1 MLKIFRKIRQKMLT
15 ENKFN
20 KYFLYAIGEIVLVV
34 IGILIALSINT
45 SNENNKSKR
54 EASFQLSKLRDNLN
68 SDKTQLIAEISSD
81 SLFINNLNFCVK
93 VLSDEIDAPLD
104 EFLDN
109 FYYLSEVV
117 DFSPTRGTF
126 DGLISSGKIELINN
140 HNLLDTLFSY
150 YNANEYKGWD
160 SALEDYSRNVIIP
173 YLLGF
178 DHISNGSLDEGI
190 DYIQF
195 DISKFNIP
203 SKSLEDYKNDLF
215 LLNGLRFKIQM
226 FEGQKVAYTDL
237 IKVIDALINSID
249 LELMK

>member
-1 MLKIFRKIRQKMLT
+1 MIKFFRRIRQNMIK
-15 ENKFN
+15 ENKVS
-20 KYFLYAIGEIVLVV
+20 KYFLYAIGEIILVV

-45 SNENNKSKR
+45 SNENNKNKR
-54 EASFQLSKLRDNLN
+54 EASFQLSKLRGNLN

-81 SLFINNLNFCVK
+81 SLFIDNLIFCVK

-109 FYYLSEVV
+109 FYYLSELV
-117 DFSPTRGTF
+117 DFNPTRGTF

-160 SALEDYSRNVIIP
+160 SSLEDYSRNVIIP

-178 DHISNGSLDEGI
+178 DHISNGSLNEGI
-190 DYIQF
+190 DYMQF
-195 DISKFNIP
+195 DISKFNVP
-203 SKSLEDYKNDLF
+203 SKSLDDYKNDLF
-215 LLNGLRFKIQM
+215 LLNGLRFKIQI
-226 FEGQKVAYTDL
+226 FEGQKAAYTEL
-237 IKVIDALINSID
+237 LKVIESLIISID
-249 LELMK
+249 IELKK

>member
-1 MLKIFRKIRQKMLT
+1 MVK
-15 ENKFN
+15 ENKVS
-20 KYFLYAIGEIVLVV
+20 KYFLYALGEIILVV

-45 SNENNKSKR
+45 SNENNKSKK

-68 SDKTQLIAEISSD
+68 SDKTQLITAISSD
-81 SLFINNLNFCVK
+81 SLFIENLIFCVK

-104 EFLDN
+104 EFLDK
-109 FYYLSEVV
+109 FYHLSELIH
-117 DFSPTRGTF
+117 FNPTRGTF

-140 HNLLDTLFSY
+140 HNLLDNLFSY

-160 SALEDYSRNVIIP
+160 SALEDYSRNIIIP

-190 DYIQF
+190 DYVQF

-203 SKSLEDYKNDLF
+203 SKSLKDYKSDLF

-226 FEGQKVAYTDL
+226 FEGQKAAYTEL
-237 IKVIDALINSID
+237 IKVIDSLMNSID
-249 LELMK
+249 IELMK

>member
-1 MLKIFRKIRQKMLT
+1 M
-15 ENKFN
+15 
-20 KYFLYAIGEIVLVV
+20 
-34 IGILIALSINT
+34 
-45 SNENNKSKR
+45 
-54 EASFQLSKLRDNLN
+54 
-68 SDKTQLIAEISSD
+68 
-81 SLFINNLNFCVK
+81 
-93 VLSDEIDAPLD
+93 LSDEINAPLD

-140 HNLLDTLFSY
+140 HNLLDALFSY

-160 SALEDYSRNVIIP
+160 SALEDYSLNVIIP

-203 SKSLEDYKNDLF
+203 SKSLENYKNDLF

-226 FEGQKVAYTDL
+226 FEGQKAAYTEL
-237 IKVIDALINSID
+237 IKVIDPLINSID
-249 LELMK
+249 IELMK

>member
-1 MLKIFRKIRQKMLT
+1 MIK
-15 ENKFN
+15 ENKVS
-20 KYFLYAIGEIVLVV
+20 KYFLYAIGEIILVV

-45 SNENNKSKR
+45 SNENNKNKR

-109 FYYLSEVV
+109 FYYLSEIV
-117 DFSPTRGTF
+117 DFNPTRGTF

-140 HNLLDTLFSY
+140 QNLLDTLFSY
-150 YNANEYKGWD
+150 YNDSEYEGWD
-160 SALEDYSRNVIIP
+160 SSLKDYSRNVIIP

-178 DHISNGSLDEGI
+178 DHISNGSLSEVI
-190 DYIQF
+190 DYMQF
-195 DISKFNIP
+195 DISKFNVP
-203 SKSLEDYKNDLF
+203 SKSLDDYKNDLF

-226 FEGQKVAYTDL
+226 FEGQKAAYTEL
-237 IKVIDALINSID
+237 IKVIDSLINSID
-249 LELMK
+249 IELMK